1 MPNVDYKFKVP
12 SFSFQAVAVRDI
24 RAGEQLFYAYCG
36 LNRTKTERQTDLVRY
51 GFSCNCPACVNAT
64 PATDKLRKT
73 FIDQISRHDAWIKQ
87 PEWTNDAL
95 SSALLLEAE
104 IVAEGMDIAIEFLTL
119 LTAIYVSFSRL
130 GRKAEMAKYKNRL
143 MGYYK
148 IHANGEPFPL
158 PDI

>member
-24 RAGEQLFYAYCG
+24 RAGEQLFCAYCG

-73 FIDQISRHDAWIKQ
+73 FSNQISRYNASVKQ
-87 PEWTNDAL
+87 PMWNDDSL
-95 SSALLLEAE
+95 SSVLLLEAE
-104 IVAEGMDIAIEFLTL
+104 MIAEGLDCTIEFCSL
-119 LTAIYVSFSRL
+119 LTVIHMSFSRL
-130 GRKAEMAKYKNRL
+130 GRRADMAKYEKRL
-143 MGYYK
+143 GEYLRV
-148 IHANGEPFPL
+148 HA
-158 PDI
+158 PDL